1 MPRLDVYP
9 GFITKKTSFNPFMDV
24 RCISEAELSEATRSE
39 ATRSEAT
46 RSEATRSEATRS
58 EATRSEATR
67 SEVKSNVEY
76 TPLQKVV
83 KDPFFQMP
91 EAKEKDPFSFEMPD
105 VKDRVKDKKPFFL
118 QKSQQPKLVQSEK
131 VTRPMSFDQPRG
143 KDGERLLY
151 TYPNLPIIS
160 LDPLTEYTVLV
171 GSSDKSSTAWLMQ
184 FDGAANPN
192 PGPASSGAILWS
204 PKDASGYRSP
214 VFEMGKFL
222 GKATNNLAEIQG
234 LLLGLKMAAA
244 RGARELLI
252 EGDSELIIRQQTRE
266 YKVSNKNLKSW
277 WAEIQ
282 AAMMD
287 EISFDWIAIRHVRRE
302 FNERAD
308 SITKEVLSKREGFT
322 RCG

>member
-9 GFITKKTSFNPFMDV
+9 GFITKKTSFNPFMEV
-24 RCISEAELSEATRSE
+24 RAISEADMVEAVKAVNAVKTD
-39 ATRSEAT
+39 
-46 RSEATRSEATRS
+46 
-58 EATRSEATR
+58 
-67 SEVKSNVEY
+67 EVKPPI
-76 TPLQKVV
+76 T
-83 KDPFFQMP
+83 
-91 EAKEKDPFSFEMPD
+91 AEKDPFSFLPSAQKPPEPFSPFLMPE
-105 VKDRVKDKKPFFL
+105 VKTQPTRPPFFK
-118 QKSQQPKLVQSEK
+118 QIKLEPAKPSK
-131 VTRPMSFDQPRG
+131 AIKPTSPMTLDQPRG

-160 LDPLTEYTVLV
+160 LDPSTDFTLLV
-171 GSSDKSSTAWLMQ
+171 GSSDKSATAWLMQ

-192 PGPASSGAILWS
+192 PGPASSGAVLWS

-244 RGARELLI
+244 RGARDLLI

-322 RCG
+322 RS

>member
-9 GFITKKTSFNPFMDV
+9 GFITKKTSFNPFMEV
-24 RCISEAELSEATRSE
+24 RAISEADMVE
-39 ATRSEAT
+39 
-46 RSEATRSEATRS
+46 
-58 EATRSEATR
+58 
-67 SEVKSNVEY
+67 EVKAVEARPPI
-76 TPLQKVV
+76 TP
-83 KDPFFQMP
+83 
-91 EAKEKDPFSFEMPD
+91 EKDPFSFLPSAQKPPEPFSPFLMPE
-105 VKDRVKDKKPFFL
+105 VKVQPRTGGFSFKQIKLEPAKPS
-118 QKSQQPKLVQSEK
+118 KPIKP
-131 VTRPMSFDQPRG
+131 TTPMALDQPRG

-160 LDPLTEYTVLV
+160 LDPSTEFTLLV
-171 GSSDKSSTAWLMQ
+171 GSSDKSATAWLMQ

-192 PGPASSGAILWS
+192 PGPASSGAVLWS

>member
-1 MPRLDVYP
+1 MLSHLRRWKYYRTMPRLDVYP
-9 GFITKKTSFNPFMDV
+9 GFITKKTSFNPFMEV
-24 RCISEAELSEATRSE
+24 RCISEADMVESAV
-39 ATRSEAT
+39 
-46 RSEATRSEATRS
+46 
-58 EATRSEATR
+58 
-67 SEVKSNVEY
+67 EVKS
-76 TPLQKVV
+76 PS
-83 KDPFFQMP
+83 P
-91 EAKEKDPFSFEMPD
+91 EEVKDPFSFLPSAPKPPEPFSPFELPE
-105 VKDRVKDKKPFFL
+105 VKVQPSKSHFSFHKQSNFEPTKETKAINPIKDIPL
-118 QKSQQPKLVQSEK
+118 
-131 VTRPMSFDQPRG
+131 DQPRG
-143 KDGERLLY
+143 KNGERLLY
-151 TYPNLPIIS
+151 TYPHLPIIS
-160 LDPLTEYTVLV
+160 LGPSTEFTLLV
-171 GSSDKSSTAWLMQ
+171 GSSDKSGTAWLMQ

-192 PGPASSGAILWS
+192 PGPASSGAVLWS

-244 RGARELLI
+244 RGARELFI